1 MRSVFDTDPRLIEL
15 RRDVNIMAMAYRVAI
30 RDDDTEA
37 LIVAAVELVKANQ
50 ELEVVIAELEQ
61 RTART
66 IEALEIHLPPE
77 DLAAIRAMWNF

>member
-50 ELEVVIAELEQ
+50 ELEL
-61 RTART
+61 TYS
-66 IEALEIHLPPE
+66 HG
-77 DLAAIRAMWNF
+77 